1 MDKEMNK
8 DWMDA
13 VREQSL
19 SDVAVPSPD
28 GWSQIGRKMRRAA
41 AWRRG
46 AVAAAVLMPITAI
59 LIWSP
64 WLQPSAPA
72 VLERIPV
79 AQNVN
84 PSVSE
89 GSPIESG
96 EIPFVPRSLSVMPGH
111 SSHAVQNVSHSMAT
125 SKATDLSDEQID
137 SNTEQNNLPVESEA
151 SANPKADK
159 ESPAVSIS
167 SFNTFSES
175 SKENRPRLSI
185 GFMAGSGTERRNA
198 GVTLQSAPYIAAL
211 TYMNAIEL
219 PTTPRVKSNYSNTVG
234 YGTEANYF
242 FPGASTNQYHH
253 DLPLSLGITF
263 RAEVAPR
270 VGVESGV
277 DYTYLHSAMESAVG
291 RLDQQLHFIGIPVR
305 MDVRLLSRDGFDL
318 YAGVGAKAEKCVAA
332 SLGQIRCEES
342 RIQWSAEAF
351 AGVQYGI
358 WNKAHLF
365 FQPEVS
371 YYFTETDLV
380 TYRTE
385 KPFTITLHAGL
396 RFDL

>member
-1 MDKEMNK
+1 MNK

-28 GWSQIGRKMRRAA
+28 GWSKIGRKMRRAA

-46 AVAAAVLMPITAI
+46 AVAAAVLMSLATI
-59 LIWSP
+59 LLLAP
-64 WLQPSAPA
+64 WHQSSTPA

-79 AQNVN
+79 AQDVY
-84 PSVSE
+84 PSVSD
-89 GSPIESG
+89 GSPIESD
-96 EIPFVPRSLSVMPGH
+96 ETSFVPRSLSAMPRH
-111 SSHAVQNVSHSMAT
+111 NSPVVQNVTLSLAP
-125 SKATDLSDEQID
+125 AEAIGLSDVQID
-137 SNTEQNNLPVESEA
+137 SNADQNNIPVESEI
-151 SANPKADK
+151 SANHEADNG
-159 ESPAVSIS
+159 SPAVSS
-167 SFNTFSES
+167 GSFNTISEP
-175 SKENRPRLSI
+175 SKAYRPRLSI
-185 GFMAGSGTERRNA
+185 GFRAGSGTERRDA

-242 FPGASTNQYHH
+242 FPRASTNQYHH
-253 DLPLSLGITF
+253 DLPLSLGVTV
-263 RAEVAPR
+263 RAELTPR

-291 RLDQQLHFIGIPVR
+291 RLDQHLHFIGIPVR
-305 MDVRLLSRDGFDL
+305 MDARLLSHDGFDL

-332 SLGQIRCEES
+332 SLGQISCEES

-351 AGVQYGI
+351 AGIQYGI
-358 WNKAHLF
+358 RNKAHLF
-365 FQPEVS
+365 FQSEVS

-385 KPFTITLHAGL
+385 NPFTVTLHAGL

>member
-1 MDKEMNK
+1 MNK

-19 SDVAVPSPD
+19 SDVSVPSPD
-28 GWSQIGRKMRRAA
+28 GWSKIGRKMRRAA
-41 AWRRG
+41 AWRRS
-46 AVAAAVLMPITAI
+46 AVSAAI
-59 LIWSP
+59 LLSMAAILLWTP
-64 WLQPSAPA
+64 WHQPSAPTA
-72 VLERIPV
+72 LERIPI
-79 AQNVN
+79 AQNVAS
-84 PSVSE
+84 SVSVE
-89 GSPIESG
+89 TPIEPG
-96 EIPFVPRSLSVMPGH
+96 KVPYVPRSLSVIPRY
-111 SSHAVQNVSHSMAT
+111 SSPVVQNVTPSVASSA
-125 SKATDLSDEQID
+125 ATDLSDIRID
-137 SNTEQNNLPVESEA
+137 SNAVQNKIPVESEA
-151 SANPKADK
+151 SANPEADK

-167 SFNTFSES
+167 SFNTFSEPT
-175 SKENRPRLSI
+175 KENRPRLSI
-185 GFMAGSGTERRNA
+185 GFRAGSGTEQRNA

-219 PTTPRVKSNYSNTVG
+219 PTTPRVKSNYSTTVG
-234 YGTEANYF
+234 YGAEANQF

-253 DLPLSLGITF
+253 DLPLSLGVTV
-263 RAEVAPR
+263 RAEVTPR

-291 RLDQQLHFIGIPVR
+291 RLDQHLHFIGIPVR
-305 MDVRLLSRDGFDL
+305 LDTRLLSRDGFDL

-332 SLGQIRCEES
+332 SLGQISCEEN

-380 TYRTE
+380 TYRTVN
-385 KPFTITLHAGL
+385 PFTFTIHAGL